1 MYKCTSYSLSLERN
15 YVQFDLDRANYMIH
29 EFALSRHVAGM
40 AIASLKNTT
49 YIEQVVTCCIAF
61 PPG

>member
-1 MYKCTSYSLSLERN
+1 
-15 YVQFDLDRANYMIH
+15 MIH

-40 AIASLKNTT
+40 AIALLKNTT